1 VKKNFKI
8 LLLTFL
14 IISFITIGIV
24 GYLFNNKQ
32 ILTEFVIEQIN
43 ANINAELKVHST
55 DVTIFKNF
63 PNVSLDL
70 EGVLLSNKQNTI
82 IKANHIYLGFNIKD
96 IFNKKY
102 QIQFITIDSAS
113 LDLFVNKDGLSNF
126 DIINKSTENKK
137 NNIAFLVQLDRVNLN
152 KIKFTYNNLQ
162 SLQYYKTDI
171 NKAVFNGKFS
181 SDKFNLNIDAD
192 AFIYSI
198 SSDSLSYITDKKLIL
213 KSAISVNNQTKTY
226 IFSNTA
232 LQLNELDLELN
243 GKFQSKPKANDIY
256 LTFDSKKISIA
267 SLISILPV
275 KIPKEI
281 LDYESKGIVYFKGS
295 VIGSISD
302 KTSPSVL
309 VDFGINNGSFINK
322 EMNISLNNIS
332 LKGKY
337 SNGKNQNLSTS
348 LLSLNNINANLMNDE
363 IKGNFVV
370 ENFKNPNIDLSILG
384 NLNLENVFKIFPN
397 QSIESIKGN
406 VEFDTKIKADLA
418 NKDLSNIWKQAGNY
432 GKFKLTVTDLITK
445 NLPKTIN
452 NINAEFAL
460 NGADLSIENC
470 IIKLK
475 DSDINMS
482 GKLINVLGY
491 AFVKNENLNA
501 NINYKSNYV
510 DLEQVVFMPE
520 NNTAAQN
527 DTKYNLPKNI
537 ILNLNAN
544 IDNLKY
550 NNFKAQNVSC
560 LIKVLPM
567 QIEINQGKLNAFNGS
582 INFNT
587 KVLNSVQG
595 NYFVDSKIDL
605 KNINITDAF
614 MQCNNFGQTNI
625 IDKNIK
631 GIYNGSVD
639 FTGVW
644 DEKLNCKTDKIHAFI
659 KAKITNGEI
668 INYTPMEALSKFV
681 SLTDLQNLKF
691 AELNNTIEI
700 KEQTIIIPKMLIEN
714 NAVNITL
721 SGSQNFD
728 NFLDYNFKVNLT
740 EILSKKLKPKDNAF
754 GEEDEKRKGINLFI
768 NMRGML
774 DNLKFTYNKKEAK
787 ETVKVSFKKEGETIK
802 EIIKKEFGIPPKTDK
817 NKQKPKEKNNND
829 EELEFEKD

>member
-1 VKKNFKI
+1 
-8 LLLTFL
+8 
-14 IISFITIGIV
+14 
-24 GYLFNNKQ
+24 
-32 ILTEFVIEQIN
+32 
-43 ANINAELKVHST
+43 
-55 DVTIFKNF
+55 
-63 PNVSLDL
+63 
-70 EGVLLSNKQNTI
+70 
-82 IKANHIYLGFNIKD
+82 
-96 IFNKKY
+96 
-102 QIQFITIDSAS
+102 
-113 LDLFVNKDGLSNF
+113 
-126 DIINKSTENKK
+126 
-137 NNIAFLVQLDRVNLN
+137 
-152 KIKFTYNNLQ
+152 
-162 SLQYYKTDI
+162 
-171 NKAVFNGKFS
+171 
-181 SDKFNLNIDAD
+181 
-192 AFIYSI
+192 
-198 SSDSLSYITDKKLIL
+198 
-213 KSAISVNNQTKTY
+213 
-226 IFSNTA
+226 
-232 LQLNELDLELN
+232 
-243 GKFQSKPKANDIY
+243 
-256 LTFDSKKISIA
+256 
-267 SLISILPV
+267 
-275 KIPKEI
+275 
-281 LDYESKGIVYFKGS
+281 
-295 VIGSISD
+295 
-302 KTSPSVL
+302 
-309 VDFGINNGSFINK
+309 
-322 EMNISLNNIS
+322 
-332 LKGKY
+332 
-337 SNGKNQNLSTS
+337 
-348 LLSLNNINANLMNDE
+348 
-363 IKGNFVV
+363 
-370 ENFKNPNIDLSILG
+370 
-384 NLNLENVFKIFPN
+384 
-397 QSIESIKGN
+397 
-406 VEFDTKIKADLA
+406 
-418 NKDLSNIWKQAGNY
+418 
-432 GKFKLTVTDLITK
+432 
-445 NLPKTIN
+445 
-452 NINAEFAL
+452 
-460 NGADLSIENC
+460 
-470 IIKLK
+470 
-475 DSDINMS
+475 
-482 GKLINVLGY
+482 
-491 AFVKNENLNA
+491 
-501 NINYKSNYV
+501 
-510 DLEQVVFMPE
+510 MPE

-587 KVLNSVQG
+587 KVLNSDQG

-787 ETVKVSFKKEGETIK
+787 ETVKVSIKKEGETIK

-829 EELEFEKD
+829 DELEFEKD